1 MARKTGSHSEITR
14 PRIRDAA
21 LRLFARHGYA
31 AVSMRQIAS
40 EVGIQAGAIYLYF
53 EDKQALLFDL
63 MNTHM
68 DDLHA
73 AWVAVEKPAGPLNLL
88 RTFTRFHI
96 FYHIDRPD
104 HVFIAYMELRSLTP
118 ENFAVIQEKR
128 RAYEQIL
135 EDVLLAGVNA
145 GVLELRDVRVTTMA
159 VIGMLTGVTTWYRE
173 DGRLGRNRL
182 ERHYW
187 RLLRRM
193 MLGDKVKV

>member
-21 LRLFARHGYA
+21 LKLFARHGYA

-53 EDKQALLFDL
+53 EDKQALLFEL

-73 AWVAVEKPAGPLNLL
+73 AWAAVEKPDGPMNLL

-104 HVFIAYMELRSLTP
+104 DVFIAYMELRSLEP
-118 ENFAVIQEKR
+118 ENYAVILEKR

-135 EDVLLAGVNA
+135 EGILTKGVEA
-145 GVLELRDVRVTTMA
+145 EAIELRDVRVTTKA
-159 VIGMLTGVTTWYRE
+159 VIGMLTGVTTWFRE

-193 MLGDKVKV
+193 LLGASVRA